1 MSHSGYISDI
11 LLPFSR
17 RTHRV
22 RTAKM
27 SLYITKIYLR
37 ILHLKDSESALG
49 LSGGNN
55 GSTFENKRTHL
66 SFYRKI

>member
-1 MSHSGYISDI
+1 MYSQNLLKADHFGWISDI

-27 SLYITKIYLR
+27 SLYIKN
-37 ILHLKDSESALG
+37 
-49 LSGGNN
+49 LSRN
-55 GSTFENKRTHL
+55 SL
-66 SFYRKI
+66 YRKFRQYIKER

>member
-27 SLYITKIYLR
+27 SLYIKN
-37 ILHLKDSESALG
+37 
-49 LSGGNN
+49 LSQN
-55 GSTFENKRTHL
+55 SSFKRFREHIVNQMISL
-66 SFYRKI
+66 SLVYYIIFSISIKNV

>member
-27 SLYITKIYLR
+27 SLYIKNLSQNSSFKRFQEYIR
-37 ILHLKDSESALG
+37 IV
-49 LSGGNN
+49 
-55 GSTFENKRTHL
+55 R
-66 SFYRKI
+66 RKQWFNF